1 VTVSQAADTNY
12 NAATATMT
20 LTVNKANPIL
30 TFIDITKTY
39 GDSDFELS
47 ASSNSPGRIIFTL
60 ADSSIATVNSTT
72 VSIQSAG
79 STIIIVNQ
87 SADANYNAGTTTRTL
102 LINKIDPNITLEN
115 LVKNLG
121 DSDFELSATSS
132 STGEFRYEIQDHSI
146 ATINDS
152 WVTLIGL
159 GTTVIT
165 ANQLADLNHNAGTV
179 TITLTVLL
187 DTDQDGIPN
196 LVDLDDDNDGI
207 LDFIESNL
215 DYDNDGLINSIDPD
229 SDDDGCLD
237 VLEAGFTDDDFD
249 GYVGIS
255 PVQVDKNG
263 LIKNDDAYRP
273 PLDFN
278 QNGVY
283 DFLEEVIEV
292 DFTQFSLAESIGFDL
307 NESITLEIGSAYT
320 PELKYQWQVSTDQG
334 FTYQTFE
341 NESESPNKLIL
352 YPKQVDDGNL
362 FRVILEKIGDACE
375 KQFISNSIRIYYNE
389 LFVPNAISPNGDG
402 LNDYWRI
409 IGLEA
414 FSSSRVIIYD
424 RLGIKIFESEDYQ
437 NNWNGSFNGS
447 PIPDGTYFYEIY
459 LSNNEI
465 KKGFIYV
472 KKN

>member
-1 VTVSQAADTNY
+1 
-12 NAATATMT
+12 M
-20 LTVNKANPIL
+20 
-30 TFIDITKTY
+30 
-39 GDSDFELS
+39 
-47 ASSNSPGRIIFTL
+47 
-60 ADSSIATVNSTT
+60 
-72 VSIQSAG
+72 
-79 STIIIVNQ
+79 
-87 SADANYNAGTTTRTL
+87 
-102 LINKIDPNITLEN
+102 
-115 LVKNLG
+115 VKNLG